1 MLSAIAFVNTKTTI
15 CSAHSLGQAQYLP
28 FYGGRCLAQASA
40 AEQFG
45 SEGGG
50 LLRERGRKIRF
61 RPVSVPAGPPR
72 IRLRGAA
79 ASSDVSLSF
88 LQGPAHP

>member
-28 FYGGRCLAQASA
+28 FYGGRCRAQASA

-50 LLRERGRKIRF
+50 LLRERGRKNQI
-61 RPVSVPAGPPR
+61 PPR
-72 IRLRGAA
+72 QCASRAA
-79 ASSDVSLSF
+79 TNTASRRCCLVRC
-88 LQGPAHP
+88 